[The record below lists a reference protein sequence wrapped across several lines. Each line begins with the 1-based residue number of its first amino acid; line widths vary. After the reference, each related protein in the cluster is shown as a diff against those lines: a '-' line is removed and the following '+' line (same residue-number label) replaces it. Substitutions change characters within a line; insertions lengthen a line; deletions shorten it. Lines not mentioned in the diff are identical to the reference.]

1 MRHIAFPWTPFLFTP
16 RLTAQCYFFI
26 FSTSYKNYSTT
37 AKISISTRT
46 AFGRS
51 LTATHERAG
60 LLVKYFSYTPLNAP
74 KSAISARKHVV
85 FTTLSKLDPA
95 SSRTAA
101 MLAITC
107 SVCPSIVVASTS
119 PVAGL
124 IGIWPEAYNI
134 PLTTFA

>member
-51 LTATHERAG
+51 LTATAERAG
-60 LLVKYFSYTPLNAP
+60 LLVNVFLVYTVEC
-74 KSAISARKHVV
+74 SEIS
-85 FTTLSKLDPA
+85 
-95 SSRTAA
+95 
-101 MLAITC
+101 
-107 SVCPSIVVASTS
+107 
-119 PVAGL
+119 
-124 IGIWPEAYNI
+124 
-134 PLTTFA
+134 

>member
-1 MRHIAFPWTPFLFTP
+1 MVCDISHFHGLLFYSHLASQRSVVISFSLLSVRITLQQLRSQSQREQP
-16 RLTAQCYFFI
+16 SQSTFFGSC
-26 FSTSYKNYSTT
+26 F
-37 AKISISTRT
+37 
-46 AFGRS
+46 
-51 LTATHERAG
+51 TATQERAG

-107 SVCPSIVVASTS
+107 SVCPSIVVASTL

-124 IGIWPEAYNI
+124 IGICPEA
-134 PLTTFA
+134 